1 MIGVEDDSVIIAT
14 CNSEMCMGGGGE
26 YSCKRLSGVW
36 RRAEMD
42 KEHIKY
48 QCLKAVM

>member
-14 CNSEMCMGGGGE
+14 CNSEMCMGGGG